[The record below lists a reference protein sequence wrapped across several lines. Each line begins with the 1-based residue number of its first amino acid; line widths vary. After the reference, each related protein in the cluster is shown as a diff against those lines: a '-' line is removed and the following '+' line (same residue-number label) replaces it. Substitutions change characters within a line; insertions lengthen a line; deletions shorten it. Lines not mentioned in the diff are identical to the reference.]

1 MELHEQPGAKGCA
14 SIALGGAHY
23 GPTII
28 YMAKVD
34 DAKTTTPWTASWF
47 KVAQV
52 GLTTPGPLV
61 TSCLF

>member
-1 MELHEQPGAKGCA
+1 MEMHEQPGATGCS
-14 SIALGGAHY
+14 SIALGGQHY

-47 KVAQV
+47 KVTQT
-52 GLTTPGPLV
+52 GLIKGGP
-61 TSCLF
+61 